1 MVKVEV
7 EAHELKN
14 GEIEKI
20 SLVTHGAIQQP
31 FKILKTKEIQPK
43 TSGLKDTLSKVL
55 GQDHSRDQEDSIAAL
70 FVRKSVAQKWLPL
83 IRKQGFRAEK
93 EHASLEGD
101 ILVLKQEGYTDEC
114 DGSVIALN
122 PDVAVQLST
131 VSKFF
136 DPFPA
141 SSSFADNVAAGS
153 FWPGMHNAME
163 SLAETV
169 WNVLNESDSPE
180 DAAEDVAKQVK
191 AFSSHLN
198 NLVAE
203 LPTTVF
209 KMEQESLTKEFEGST
224 VSSSDDESIDSN
236 EDENMNVVTKHA
248 PASDLDGLFDEAPAA
263 DTVTKAD
270 EAAADET
277 VAVQMFSGDE
287 QLTKEAYD
295 ALADDA
301 EVIVKTEGAEDVV
314 WVKSELEKGDE
325 GAPKTGGSPGS
336 PVVEST
342 SDTGAVQLDEGGVP
356 AGFRKEE
363 RVLKQIEDGKLVEKN
378 AVFFINDET
387 KEEIFGG
394 FVEKAADEEEAP
406 AADETPEYTPAEIKL
421 FEAMGVMAKAVGDIK
436 ESIEKQDARI
446 EAVAKTA
453 EAAQETAEE
462 TVVLPTAADDLG
474 NAIQSLSGQKPIQKN
489 AAPAATGEV
498 TDIFKG
504 LLPGIEGNA
513 A

>member
-1 MVKVEV
+1 VVKVEV

-31 FKILKTKEIQPK
+31 FKILKTREIDGAK
-43 TSGLKDTLSKVL
+43 TGGLKKTLQSVF
-55 GQDHSRDQEDSIAAL
+55 GQEHSRDDEDAIAAL

-83 IRKQGFRAEK
+83 IRKQGFRVEK
-93 EHASLEGD
+93 AHAAIEGD
-101 ILVLKQEGYTDEC
+101 IVVLKQEGYTDEC

-122 PDVAVQLST
+122 PDVAVQLSH
-131 VSKFF
+131 VSKYF

-141 SSSFADNVAAGS
+141 SSSFSDNVAAGS

-169 WNVLNESDSPE
+169 WNVLNEADSPD
-180 DAAEDVAKQVK
+180 DAAADVAKQVK

-203 LPTTVF
+203 LPGSVF

-224 VSSSDDESIDSN
+224 VSGSSTETTDSN

-248 PASDLDGLFDEAPAA
+248 PASDLDGLFDEAPA
-263 DTVTKAD
+263 TEEVVEKAD
-270 EAAADET
+270 DEAVAEVAADES
-277 VAVQMFSGDE
+277 V
-287 QLTKEAYD
+287 
-295 ALADDA
+295 
-301 EVIVKTEGAEDVV
+301 
-314 WVKSELEKGDE
+314 EKGGDE
-325 GAPKTGGSPGS
+325 GAPKTGGSPGNA
-336 PVVEST
+336 VVEST
-342 SDTGAVQLDEGGVP
+342 SDTGAVSLDEGGVP

-363 RVLKQIEDGKLVEKN
+363 RMVKELVDGKLVEKN
-378 AVFFINDET
+378 AYFFVNDET

-394 FVEKAADEEEAP
+394 FFSKEEESTEEAP
-406 AADETPEYTPAEIKL
+406 AAEEYSPAEIKL
-421 FEAMGVMAKAVGDIK
+421 FEALGVMAKSMVDIK
-436 ESIEKQDARI
+436 DSIEKQNERIDAV
-446 EAVAKTA
+446 EKTA
-453 EAAQETAEE
+453 ETAQETAEE

-474 NAIQSLSGQKPIQKN
+474 NAIVSLSGQAPIAKGD
-489 AAPAATGEV
+489 AAPAAAVDG
-498 TDIFKG
+498 DIFKG
-504 LLPGIEGNA
+504 LLPQIEGSA